1 MTDRM
6 SPRSP
11 EGAIY
16 GSNETPDT
24 GEHGYMNTRLG
35 MWLSEPRARRLG
47 AVEIRGLLGIGYN

>member
-1 MTDRM
+1 M